1 MGNVSSV
8 TDLTRLAQDVQYTTA
23 LRGMSESEKEQYFAS
38 QKDQLIDS
46 VLDNRQGTFQ
56 KTYTDALRNNS
67 IQNSYFF
74 YQQRNRDLNDL
85 GKDMENKNM
94 SAIDT
99 SKFNHDLAQ
108 RQYEINEWSYNNK
121 MDTLFVFQL
130 LFVTLALT
138 AGLAYLNRIGVLS
151 IYILGIIVGV
161 LLLID
166 IAVIINRYAYTS
178 KVRDQRFWNRR
189 QFTKKDIDQ
198 GSGAPTECE
207 EAFLDKDSKPD
218 KAPEQGYGAPFPLS

>member
-8 TDLTRLAQDVQYTTA
+8 TDLTRLAQDVQYTSA
-23 LRGMSESEKEQYFAS
+23 LRNMTDTEKEAYFQS
-38 QKDQLIDS
+38 QKDQLVNS

-67 IQNSYFF
+67 IQNSYMF
-74 YQQRNRDLNDL
+74 YQQRNRDLFDI
-85 GKDMENKNM
+85 GKDMENKNI

-99 SKFNHDLAQ
+99 SKYNHDLAQ

-138 AGLAYLNRIGVLS
+138 AGLAYLNRLGILS
-151 IYILGIIVGV
+151 IYILGLVVGV
-161 LLLID
+161 ILIID
-166 IAVIINRYAYTS
+166 IAVILNRYAYTA

-189 QFTKKDIDQ
+189 QFAKKDLPQ
-198 GSGAPTECE
+198 GSGRGTECE
-207 EAFLDKDSKPD
+207 EGFLEKDSQPD
-218 KAPEQGYGAPFPLS
+218 KAPAQGYGAPFPLQ